1 MKSKLAVAVGA
12 AYVLLGASVAV
23 TPDWFLSI
31 TDWGSQRGLLA
42 GAATDVVV
50 GFTLI
55 LAAPNSK
62 YPKTLRIL
70 GILALTAGLTMPFV
84 PLDIWAEYM
93 QWWIVENPSAF
104 RWGYSTAVTPFGAF
118 IVYAAL
124 PRRTAT

>member
-42 GAATDVVV
+42 WAAIDVVV
-50 GFTLI
+50 GFALI
-55 LAAPNSK
+55 LAAPSSK

-70 GILALTAGLTMPFV
+70 GISALTAGLTMPFV

-93 QWWIVENPSAF
+93 QWWLVENASAF
-104 RWGYSTAVTPFGAF
+104 RWGYATAVMLFGAF
-118 IVYAAL
+118 MVYAAL
-124 PRRTAT
+124 PRRAAT